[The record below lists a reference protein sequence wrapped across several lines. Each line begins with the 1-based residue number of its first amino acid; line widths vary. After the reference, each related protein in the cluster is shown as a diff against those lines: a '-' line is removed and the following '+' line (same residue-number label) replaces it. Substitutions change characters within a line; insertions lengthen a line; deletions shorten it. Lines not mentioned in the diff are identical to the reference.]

1 MVCQE
6 EVFEFFSKMSLNL
19 NLDGYPILDDL
30 KHEFPGI
37 PSYEEI
43 LEDVVETKE
52 IENMTKTEEE

>member
-37 PSYEEI
+37 PSYEQVI
-43 LEDVVETKE
+43 EDMLETKE

>member
-6 EVFEFFSKMSLNL
+6 EVFEFFSKMSLDL

-43 LEDVVETKE
+43 LEDAMETKE